1 MKKLNSKRN
10 SRKKTLLVGVI
21 LLFIALVIGAA
32 AFVHNIY
39 NQALKPV
46 SKSQNIVLVEIPSG
60 YSTQAISKTL
70 KEKGVIKESWAF
82 EWYVRNSPLRED
94 LKAGSYALR
103 PSQTVPEIVTILAK
117 GIVATDLVTI
127 LPGQRIDQVEA
138 TLINSG
144 FKPKDVVEA
153 LRPENYKNHP
163 ALVDKPVK
171 ASLEGYLYPESF
183 QKTAQTSAKDIV
195 IASLDEMQKR
205 LTPAVREGVTRQGL
219 TVHEGIILA
228 SIIEQEVAKDTDRAV
243 VAQIF
248 LKRLRAGGPLQS
260 DVTVLY
266 GAIADGK
273 TPSLT
278 HDSRYNTFKHTGLPV
293 GPISNVTDRSLD
305 AVRKPAK
312 TDHLY
317 FVAGDNGKT
326 YFADTLEQHQA
337 NVDKYCKIL
346 CN

>member
-1 MKKLNSKRN
+1 MKKSSSKLIPN
-10 SRKKTLLVGVI
+10 KKSLLAGAILIFLVLLVGAA
-21 LLFIALVIGAA
+21 ALVHR
-32 AFVHNIY
+32 VY
-39 NQALKPV
+39 NQALEPV
-46 SKSQNIVLVEIPSG
+46 SKSQNIILVEIPSG

-70 KEKGVIKESWAF
+70 KEKGVIKEGWAF
-82 EWYVRNSPLRED
+82 EWYVRNSSLRED
-94 LKAGSYALR
+94 LKAGTYALR
-103 PSQTVPEIVTILAK
+103 PSQDVSEIVTVLAK

-127 LPGQRIDQVEA
+127 VPGQRIDQVEA

-144 FKPKDVVEA
+144 FRPKDVIEA
-153 LRPENYKNHP
+153 LKPENYKNHP
-163 ALVDKPVK
+163 ALVDKPIN

-195 IASLDEMQKR
+195 TSSLDEMQKR
-205 LTPAVREGVTRQGL
+205 LTPAVRAGIARQGL
-219 TVHEGIILA
+219 TVHEGVVLA
-228 SIIEQEVAKDTDRAV
+228 SVIEQEVSKESDRAV

-248 LKRLRAGGPLQS
+248 LKRLRDGGRLES

-278 HDSRYNTFKHTGLPV
+278 YDSEYNTFLRKGLPI
-293 GPISNVTDRSLD
+293 GPISNITDSSLA
-305 AVRKPAK
+305 AVRNPAK
-312 TDHLY
+312 TDYLY

-326 YFADTLEQHQA
+326 YFANTFEQHQA